1 MKKSLPRIQAERNRL
16 QLRLITYE
24 QRIKDD
30 VAVIKTALRPL
41 EIAKTLI
48 SKVADSF
55 RDNSLATQ
63 GTRLA
68 LTMLPRRARHPLI
81 GIAAQ
86 LVIPLLLRNLP
97 SIVNFV
103 ERKSEDIK
111 ESRLAG
117 RIENVVDRIRA
128 RIADKRAQ
136 IADKLDKELN

>member
-1 MKKSLPRIQAERNRL
+1 MKNSLPRIQAERNRL
-16 QLRLITYE
+16 QLRLVTYE

-30 VAVIKTALRPL
+30 IAVIKTAFRPL
-41 EIAKTLI
+41 EIAKTVI
-48 SKVADSF
+48 SKAADSF

-68 LTMLPRRARHPLI
+68 LTMLPLRARHPLV

-86 LVIPLLLRNLP
+86 IVVPLLLRNLP

-103 ERKSEDIK
+103 ERKTEDIK

-117 RIENVVDRIRA
+117 RIENVVNRIRA

-136 IADKLDKELN
+136 IADKFDRN